1 MLRRTRTELVRL
13 EMREARVTAL
23 DRTAQTRRTFQ
34 LGGLIVKAGL
44 AEEESA
50 VLLGMLMA
58 GARVLKSPNAVES
71 RRRWKEL
78 GARILGCGPT
88 Q

>member
-1 MLRRTRTELVRL
+1 MLVRL
-13 EMREARVTAL
+13 EMRKARMTSL
-23 DRTAQTRRTFQ
+23 QRTAEGRRTFQ

-44 AEEESA
+44 AGEEPA

-58 GARVLKSPNAVES
+58 GARVLKAPNAVES

-78 GARILGCGPT
+78 GARVLGLSPT
-88 Q
+88 P

>member
-1 MLRRTRTELVRL
+1 MTSLQ
-13 EMREARVTAL
+13 
-23 DRTAQTRRTFQ
+23 RTAEGRRTFQ

-44 AEEESA
+44 AGEEPA

-58 GARVLKSPNAVES
+58 GARVLKAPNAMES

-78 GARILGCGPT
+78 GARVLGLSPT
-88 Q
+88 P

>member
-1 MLRRTRTELVRL
+1 MTTLQ
-13 EMREARVTAL
+13 
-23 DRTAQTRRTFQ
+23 RTAETRRTYQ
-34 LGGLIVKAGL
+34 LGSLIVKAGL
-44 AEEESA
+44 AGEEPA

-58 GARVLKSPNAVES
+58 GARVLRAPSAVES

-78 GARILGCGPT
+78 GEQMLGLAPT